1 MGVDKDIVNI
11 NENSINYIQSNPKLV
26 LSVEDLAVADTGTT
40 GHCLTL
46 NTPCINKRKAVHPLS
61 IRMPNGIIIKSTHT
75 ALLDHPDLPLQDRQ
89 AHIFPRLKKALLS
102 IGTFCEHICENNFN
116 DKSVHIKNKRSGKTI
131 MKVKRDACTN
141 LYMLSL
147 TQQNNLMTEST
158 TPDKYFAEIAYECK
172 SKKTLVDYHHASC
185 WIPTH
190 SGWGKAITKNFFTS
204 WPGLLLNLVH
214 KHLTKKQSTVLGH
227 L

>member
-1 MGVDKDIVNI
+1 MEAAKARITANSLFIVHSVHGQR
-11 NENSINYIQSNPKLV
+11 EGAMAV
-26 LSVEDLAVADTGTT
+26 LL
-40 GHCLTL
+40 
-46 NTPCINKRKAVHPLS
+46 
-61 IRMPNGIIIKSTHT
+61 
-75 ALLDHPDLPLQDRQ
+75 
-89 AHIFPRLKKALLS
+89 
-102 IGTFCEHICENNFN
+102 IGTLCEHGCEDTFN
-116 DKSVHIKNKRSGKTI
+116 KKSVHINNKNSGGTI
-131 MKVKRDACTN
+131 MSGTWYARTN
-141 LYMLSL
+141 IYMLSL

-158 TPDKYFAEIAYECK
+158 TPDKYFTGSAYECK

-185 WIPTH
+185 WSPTH